1 MFFFLKKIKKKIYFD
16 NSSTN
21 QKPDIL
27 FKSIINILQKKN
39 FNLNRGNN
47 NLNIENFFF
56 FKKIKKILNL
66 LINNI
71 FIEEIIFFFNS
82 TFSINFL
89 LLNLLNIIKK
99 NYQILISNKEH
110 NSILISLIKILK
122 FKKNK
127 IIVFP
132 SIKNKNYLNIFC
144 NFINSNTFVFI
155 INHISNN
162 FGYIN
167 KIKYFFKICLFNNII
182 TILDCTQSI
191 TYLKIN
197 IKKTNIIFLFFSF
210 HKIYSLTGSS
220 LLFCNMFMLKKI
232 NMLFTGGGNV
242 NFNNYIIKHKKY
254 DEKFYFGTQNFIS
267 IFSSYY
273 SIKWFLTNK
282 KFIFYKNLYF
292 KKIIF
297 CIFNKK
303 KKTFSNI
310 LLINSKN
317 VFFLNN
323 ILNLNKIIIRCDYL
337 CNFMKIMFINKK
349 NNCRISF
356 NFFNKIKEILKIKFL
371 IFFYNF
377 RIKNC

>member
-21 QKPDIL
+21 QKPNIL

-39 FNLNRGNN
+39 FNLNRGNY
-47 NLNIENFFF
+47 NLNIKNLFF
-56 FKKIKKILNL
+56 FKKIKKILTL

-122 FKKNK
+122 LKHNK

-132 SIKNKNYLNIFC
+132 TIKNKNYLNIFC
-144 NFINSNTFVFI
+144 NFINFNTFIFI
-155 INHISNN
+155 INQISNN

-167 KIKYFFKICLFNNII
+167 KIKYFFKICLLNNII
-182 TILDCTQSI
+182 TILDSTQSI

-197 IKKTNIIFLFFSF
+197 IKKINVIFLFFSF
-210 HKIYSLTGSS
+210 HKLYSLTGSS
-220 LLFCNMFMLKKI
+220 ILFCNIFILKKI
-232 NMLFTGGGNV
+232 NPLFSGGGGV
-242 NFNNYIIKHKKY
+242 SFVNYIIKYKNY

-273 SIKWFLTNK
+273 SIKWFITNK
-282 KFIFYKNLYF
+282 KNIFYKNLYF

-297 CIFNKK
+297 YIFNKK
-303 KKTFSNI
+303 KKT
-310 LLINSKN
+310 
-317 VFFLNN
+317 
-323 ILNLNKIIIRCDYL
+323 
-337 CNFMKIMFINKK
+337 
-349 NNCRISF
+349 
-356 NFFNKIKEILKIKFL
+356 
-371 IFFYNF
+371 IFY
-377 RIKNC
+377 